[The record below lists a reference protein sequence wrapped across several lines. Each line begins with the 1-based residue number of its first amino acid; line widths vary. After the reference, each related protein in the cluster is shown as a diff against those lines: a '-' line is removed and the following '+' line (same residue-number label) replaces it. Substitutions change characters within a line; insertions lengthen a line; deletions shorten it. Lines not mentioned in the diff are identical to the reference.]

1 MIYRVNAMH
10 ITPYIDDVGALNQ
23 MDASTSDTR
32 FANHQSFPLNRVMGM
47 HIQNHLSHRS
57 SMKWPDLG
65 LETIRDVRQRE
76 DIK

>member
-1 MIYRVNAMH
+1 MIWKGNAIH
-10 ITPYIDDVGALNQ
+10 ITLYIDDEGALNQ
-23 MDASTSDTR
+23 MDASTSVTR
-32 FANHQSFPLNRVMGM
+32 FGNHQSFPFNRVMGM

>member
-1 MIYRVNAMH
+1 MH
-10 ITPYIDDVGALNQ
+10 IMLFINDVGALNQ
-23 MDASTSDTR
+23 MDASISVTR
-32 FANHQSFPLNRVMGM
+32 FANHQSFPFNRVMGM
-47 HIQNHLSHRS
+47 HIKNHLSHRS